1 MKTIGTI
8 TIALKGKKLGR
19 EQVKVRD
26 WGRNKYETRETDT
39 ATAEMI
45 TDRLAI
51 YKLPDEKEE
60 WYHVI
65 HIPTGFVI
73 AYVHYTDVGMVKKT
87 FEKIRWTLKN
97 GNELHALG
105 LGFSF
110 FMTCNLCYDIK
121 EVHHA
126 ES

>member
-1 MKTIGTI
+1 MKTHGTI
-8 TIALKGKKLGR
+8 TIALKNKKLGR
-19 EQVKVRD
+19 EQEKIRD
-26 WGRNKYETRETDT
+26 WGKNKYRTIET
-39 ATAEMI
+39 ATAKADI
-45 TDRLAI
+45 ISDRLAI
-51 YKLPDEKEE
+51 YKLPDEKEA

-87 FEKIRWTLKN
+87 FEKMRWTLKN

-110 FMTCNLCYDIK
+110 FMTCNLCYGVK
-121 EVHHA
+121 EVHYE